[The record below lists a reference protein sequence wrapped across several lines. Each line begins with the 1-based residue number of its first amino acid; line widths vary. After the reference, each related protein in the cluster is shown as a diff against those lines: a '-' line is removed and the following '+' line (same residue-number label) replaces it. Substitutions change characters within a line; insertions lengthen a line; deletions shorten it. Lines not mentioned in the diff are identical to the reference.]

1 MSHALA
7 DHVGI
12 QADFD
17 FERLVVIRAVL
28 ADQHIFHLFLRV
40 LLYHFLEL
48 GLVIVETGGL
58 LFLLFRIIRDKPQD
72 MPLCRIHAA
81 VQENGSDHCLKGIC
95 QNGRTGS
102 AAGMLFALA
111 QQQKFAQ
118 VDLLGENVQRL
129 FTDHRCPELGQ
140 LALRQFRILVKQELG
155 NHDGQHAVSQEFQ
168 ALVALACLALFVG
181 IR

>member
-1 MSHALA
+1 MSDRASLAACCSAAFLLCPMPLPITLEFRQTSTSNAL
-7 DHVGI
+7 
-12 QADFD
+12 
-17 FERLVVIRAVL
+17 
-28 ADQHIFHLFLRV
+28 
-40 LLYHFLEL
+40 
-48 GLVIVETGGL
+48 ETGGL

>member
-1 MSHALA
+1 
-7 DHVGI
+7 
-12 QADFD
+12 
-17 FERLVVIRAVL
+17 
-28 ADQHIFHLFLRV
+28 
-40 LLYHFLEL
+40 
-48 GLVIVETGGL
+48 
-58 LFLLFRIIRDKPQD
+58 
-72 MPLCRIHAA
+72 
-81 VQENGSDHCLKGIC
+81 
-95 QNGRTGS
+95 
-102 AAGMLFALA
+102 MLFALA